1 MKVFILFIFYRLHL
15 AYMVRRTCLSTKHT
29 KMIEKSIARN
39 DFRRIEIDGND
50 EATFSIGRIEIKISM
65 GRESRSFSIV
75 SGSGQLHTRV

>member
-1 MKVFILFIFYRLHL
+1 MNQKNLLVNEAHKDDRK
-15 AYMVRRTCLSTKHT
+15 KH
-29 KMIEKSIARN
+29 SRN